1 MKVIVRSFAT
11 FRKILEN
18 EREVECPEGATVGD
32 IVEMLIAERP
42 ALRDEIF
49 AAPGVLQDHVNILRN
64 GRNIHF
70 EEGLQTVAADRDVIS
85 LFPPVGGG

>member
-1 MKVIVRSFAT
+1 MKVLVKSFAT

-18 EREVECPEGATVGD
+18 EREVECPEGTTVGD
-32 IVEMLIAERP
+32 LIETLIAERP
-42 ALRDEIF
+42 ALRDAIF

-64 GRNIHF
+64 GRNIYF
-70 EEGLQTVAADRDVIS
+70 EEGLQTVIKDHDVVS